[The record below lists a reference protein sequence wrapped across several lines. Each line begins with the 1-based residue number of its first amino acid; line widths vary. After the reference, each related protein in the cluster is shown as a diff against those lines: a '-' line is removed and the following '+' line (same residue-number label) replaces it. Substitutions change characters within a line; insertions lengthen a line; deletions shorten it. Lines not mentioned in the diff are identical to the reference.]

1 MPRKSGPV
9 KSVLKCVVNGTA
21 LLSVIP
27 AVILFWIS
35 CLLLGK
41 EKVFPGW
48 SQAFSL
54 GPGLIGAYIRR
65 AFYRCVL
72 GESGQDSW
80 LSFGTIISHP
90 TARIGRNVYVG
101 PFCSLGDV
109 TLEQDVLLGSHVSI
123 MNGSGQH
130 GIERLDLPIREQPGV
145 WPHITVGQNTW
156 IGDRAIVMADLGKH
170 CVIGAGSLVSK
181 PIPDYAV
188 AVGVPA
194 KVVRFRR
201 NTEDSGSAEEPLLA
215 PGDVG

>member
-9 KSVLKCVVNGTA
+9 KSVLKCVINGIA
-21 LLSVIP
+21 LLSVVP
-27 AVILFWIS
+27 AVFLFWIS

-41 EKVFPGW
+41 EKAFPGW

-54 GPGLIGAYIRR
+54 LPGLIGAYVRR
-65 AFYRCVL
+65 AFYRYVL
-72 GESGQDSW
+72 SESGPDSW

-90 TARIGRNVYVG
+90 TTRIGRKVYVG

-109 TLEQDVLLGSHVSI
+109 TLEEDVLLGSHVSI

-156 IGDRAIVMADLGKH
+156 IGDRAIIMADVGKH

-194 KVVRFRR
+194 KVIRFRR
-201 NTEDSGSAEEPLLA
+201 NTEDSGSAEEPVLA

>member
-1 MPRKSGPV
+1 MKSTLKWCANSVALILVFPPV
-9 KSVLKCVVNGTA
+9 
-21 LLSVIP
+21 LLYW
-27 AVILFWIS
+27 AARRIL
-35 CLLLGK
+35 GQ
-41 EKVFPGW
+41 EMAFPGW

-54 GPGLIGAYIRR
+54 LPGLIGAYVRR
-65 AFYRCVL
+65 AFYRFVL
-72 GESGQDSW
+72 SESGPDSW

-90 TARIGRNVYVG
+90 TTRIGRKVYVG

-156 IGDRAIVMADLGKH
+156 IGDRAIIMADVGKH

-201 NTEDSGSAEEPLLA
+201 NTDDSGSADEPLLA